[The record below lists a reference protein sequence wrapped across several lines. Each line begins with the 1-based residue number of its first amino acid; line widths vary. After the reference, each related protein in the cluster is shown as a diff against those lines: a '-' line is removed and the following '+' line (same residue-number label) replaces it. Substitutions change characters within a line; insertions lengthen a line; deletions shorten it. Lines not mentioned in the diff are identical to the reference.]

1 MAGEAEAYLIARNAF
16 ENIQAEVAG
25 SVEMMR
31 VVFAAVSKD
40 PSSFAFSH
48 MSGAGD
54 ARDGSTEVVVDARD
68 WMSAEDLM
76 ALIARWRAARETL
89 RSAWFAVPK
98 DLQAG
103 LLPPQ
108 AFAQIRRER

>member
-1 MAGEAEAYLIARNAF
+1 MAGEAEAYLIARNSF
-16 ENIQAEVAG
+16 EKIQAEVADTN
-25 SVEMMR
+25 EMMR
-31 VVFAAVSKD
+31 VVFAAISKD
-40 PSSFAFSH
+40 PNSFAFSH
-48 MSGAGD
+48 LPGSGDPQGGA
-54 ARDGSTEVVVDARD
+54 TEVIVDARD
-68 WMSAEDLM
+68 WVSPEDLT
-76 ALIARWRAARETL
+76 ALIAKWRTARETL